1 MAQLQNKDILN
12 AIRDEQSAEY
22 QNNIPVA
29 TGLNDLEVYASLE
42 AYPTA
47 KNEFI
52 NTLTNRIGRQIFFDK
67 VFSSSFFILACLFF
81 LSVNCSWIKYT
92 KIVAASARNIK
103 K

>member
-29 TGLNDLEVYASLE
+29 TGSNDLEVYASLE

-52 NTLTNRIGRQIFFDK
+52 
-67 VFSSSFFILACLFF
+67 SSSFFFICSFKLLY
-81 LSVNCSWIKYT
+81 LSVILLFSFVSLVTSALNSSSFIYIKLL
-92 KIVAASARNIK
+92 KIKIIRA
-103 K
+103 